1 MNLSASTFPTPFGP
15 FSVALDESGAVVAT
29 AFGPSA
35 ALRRRIRNGDT
46 LRPGKGTE
54 QVRAQV
60 LAYAA
65 GRRPRFDLRLAPRGT
80 AFQQAIWTALQE
92 IPAGET
98 RTYAEIAARVGRP
111 KAARAV
117 GRANATNPI
126 CLLIPC
132 HRVIGADGS
141 LTGFAF
147 GERLKRRLLDHEARF
162 APAAA
167 SAPASAP
174 VGPRDSRAAA
184 K

>member
-1 MNLSASTFPTPFGP
+1 MNLFAFTSPTPFGP

-29 AFGPSA
+29 AFGPLA
-35 ALRRRIRNGDT
+35 ALRRRLRTGDT
-46 LRPGKGTE
+46 LHAAPPAAGAALRR
-54 QVRAQV
+54 QLA
-60 LAYAA
+60 AYAA
-65 GRRPRFDLRLAPRGT
+65 GRRTEFDLPLAPRGT
-80 AFQQAIWTALQE
+80 AFQQAVWTALRE

-98 RTYAEIAARVGRP
+98 RAYAEIADRVDRP

-147 GERLKRRLLDHEARF
+147 GEHVKRRLLAHEARF
-162 APAAA
+162 APAATATSA
-167 SAPASAP
+167 SA
-174 VGPRDSRAAA
+174 A